1 MYNVPNT
8 TIIIAKVEDRDDDY
22 YQFLKLLKEKVK
34 SEVTKDTKLFHTD
47 AVGLFDCFLNYLPGD
62 AKQHYTCN
70 CCRQFFDHFGDLVT
84 VSPEGKIKSFVW
96 DTAGM
101 PEFFVT
107 AVERLRVYVEGM
119 KITGMFIAS
128 KDVLGSPVTGPWKH
142 VSVTIPR
149 ALVNSSRL
157 LNAGQVMAEKLEDFK
172 MLMTATRYYKL
183 ADLETAVKLLESDS
197 LYGSAACLGV
207 GKWFLQVMSER
218 SLAPKDVK
226 DNLLWVRV
234 ATAPTGFTHIKSTV
248 IGSLL
253 DDLAAGLDFSSVSAK
268 FKDKMNPLAYQRK
281 QNPAS
286 AGHIRA
292 GEDVVK
298 KIGCEKS
305 LERRFAKIEDI
316 TTTLWTPGNE
326 VSEATETKGVF
337 GHLVP
342 KTAPVKADLKIP
354 GKKIT
359 WEKFRDT
366 VLGDAIKIEYLVKPV
381 NDNYFALVTAEDEK
395 APPIVQWDSEDDR
408 NPLTWYVYP
417 GTASSAKQWLLKPG
431 FAKVNAITL
440 QPSMWKSGFEHQG
453 KGVMFVLDGAK
464 DSGYKSIGNALF
476 PATLISELKTISR
489 TIETFAAKAVLSG
502 YDSADACGV
511 RLQGGCTWDATVKVT
526 TKVGEAI
533 YILDRWD

>member
-1 MYNVPNT
+1 
-8 TIIIAKVEDRDDDY
+8 
-22 YQFLKLLKEKVK
+22 
-34 SEVTKDTKLFHTD
+34 
-47 AVGLFDCFLNYLPGD
+47 
-62 AKQHYTCN
+62 
-70 CCRQFFDHFGDLVT
+70 
-84 VSPEGKIKSFVW
+84 
-96 DTAGM
+96 
-101 PEFFVT
+101 
-107 AVERLRVYVEGM
+107 
-119 KITGMFIAS
+119 
-128 KDVLGSPVTGPWKH
+128 
-142 VSVTIPR
+142 
-149 ALVNSSRL
+149 
-157 LNAGQVMAEKLEDFK
+157 
-172 MLMTATRYYKL
+172 
-183 ADLETAVKLLESDS
+183 
-197 LYGSAACLGV
+197 
-207 GKWFLQVMSER
+207 
-218 SLAPKDVK
+218 
-226 DNLLWVRV
+226 
-234 ATAPTGFTHIKSTV
+234 
-248 IGSLL
+248 
-253 DDLAAGLDFSSVSAK
+253 
-268 FKDKMNPLAYQRK
+268 MNPLAYQRK

-417 GTASSAKQWLLKPG
+417 
-431 FAKVNAITL
+431 
-440 QPSMWKSGFEHQG
+440 WKSGFEHQG